1 MGIETAIILAG
12 GLGTRLRP
20 LTDETPKPLIDVQGK
35 PLSEH
40 VLDFLKKFGV
50 KQVYFSVSYKSEKIM
65 EYFKDGRDFGLKI
78 DYLIEKEA
86 MGTAGPLLLLRSQGK
101 MPKNDFVMINGDNLF
116 DLDLEKQYH
125 MHKANNAVV
134 TIALTFVEDPSAF
147 GVVSLQGNHILQFVE
162 KPKKEDAPSNYINSG
177 YYILSPSV
185 FDYLPGKNFA
195 MVERDVFPK
204 VAEDG
209 KLLGYKDPGQWF
221 DTGTLE
227 QLEKVRKEWNGV

>member
-78 DYLIEKEA
+78 DYLI
-86 MGTAGPLLLLRSQGK
+86 
-101 MPKNDFVMINGDNLF
+101 
-116 DLDLEKQYH
+116 
-125 MHKANNAVV
+125 
-134 TIALTFVEDPSAF
+134 
-147 GVVSLQGNHILQFVE
+147 
-162 KPKKEDAPSNYINSG
+162 
-177 YYILSPSV
+177 
-185 FDYLPGKNFA
+185 
-195 MVERDVFPK
+195 
-204 VAEDG
+204 
-209 KLLGYKDPGQWF
+209 
-221 DTGTLE
+221 
-227 QLEKVRKEWNGV
+227 